1 MNKKSDCNSTKKIAT
16 TNKLVGKNINIK
28 KTKTSI
34 NEKNKYLEY
43 KNQIA
48 ELQNNNLL
56 DKLKLSD
63 SYFDVMNNEWI
74 IEKHIARYGICD
86 ENCPENSI
94 PAYEKAIKSNYPIVI
109 SIRALKD
116 DNIICFKDPTLTK
129 LSSDGYI
136 SNLSL
141 DEIKNLHI
149 FKTTLTPPTLNEALD
164 FIQGKVPV
172 ILEIFNETTVGKF
185 EENICKAIDNYSAK
199 YNAFNK
205 VAVMSMNPFTLNWF
219 YIHAPWITRIIKSCS
234 FKSIKVYA
242 NIKTSKLKKLKLAKI
257 CHADFV
263 CYNAKDLPNK
273 YVRKPKPVGIIAY
286 NVSNQTQYEEMLTI
300 SDNVIFDGF
309 IPEV

>member
-1 MNKKSDCNSTKKIAT
+1 M
-16 TNKLVGKNINIK
+16 
-28 KTKTSI
+28 
-34 NEKNKYLEY
+34 
-43 KNQIA
+43 
-48 ELQNNNLL
+48 
-56 DKLKLSD
+56 
-63 SYFDVMNNEWI
+63 
-74 IEKHIARYGICD
+74 
-86 ENCPENSI
+86 
-94 PAYEKAIKSNYPIVI
+94 
-109 SIRALKD
+109 
-116 DNIICFKDPTLTK
+116 
-129 LSSDGYI
+129 
-136 SNLSL
+136 SL

-205 VAVMSMNPFTLNWF
+205 IAVMSMNPFTLNWF

-273 YVRKPKPVGIIAY
+273 FVRKPKPVGIIAY

-300 SDNVIFDGF
+300 TDNVIFDGF